1 MLLTRVLLLLPTLC
15 LFVEPGWCADQT
27 RLGEGNGT
35 AIAIASKS
43 PMVKSAVALLQI
55 QARMIRDPDAREATL
70 DAIANPDTCIAH
82 RAGLDPAA
90 KTAIIH
96 QLIDA
101 GLLDESE
108 GHDFPGGLV
117 AGVFPPVRD
126 DGSKCPHLP
135 QRFDSAPGSSFGS
148 HHSYPG
154 GLAMHEAF
162 NETTDV
168 SIADD
173 YRRFYGHVDPNGMAT
188 IDLQRPKRVSDIAID
203 EDLIIAPPMWHDWAK
218 TIVFQWNADG
228 TEFQEL
234 HIGGNGKTD
243 DYGGAGNSKTGAHHI
258 LGLAEAMARAMP
270 PQFVITEAC
279 AHGAPVL
286 GAEFKVVNWIRAAA
300 IIARVDPVARNYL
313 RLDAAKKL
321 RLAALRRT
329 GDIDADDAAPD
340 LLAEYAIHNLSDANF
355 TIALP
360 AITSVDSALRSLA
373 PKYGY
378 SADDVATF
386 NNSFRNPVM
395 SALTAERLFFV
406 LTNAGLPG
414 LERELN
420 ALIRAGV
427 VRIGPRAQ

>member
-1 MLLTRVLLLLPTLC
+1 MLQKIALLFSLALAFSLTRA
-15 LFVEPGWCADQT
+15 GWCADQT
-27 RLGEGNGT
+27 RLGEGNAT

-43 PMVKSAVALLQI
+43 PMVKSAFELLKTE
-55 QARMIRDPDAREATL
+55 ARKIRNAHARAATL

-82 RAGLDPAA
+82 RAGLDAA
-90 KTAIIH
+90 GKASIVH
-96 QLIDA
+96 QLVDA

-108 GHDFPGGLV
+108 DRDFPGGLV

-135 QRFDSAPGSSFGS
+135 QRFESAPGSSFGS

-162 NETTDV
+162 NETTGV

-173 YRRFYGHVDPNGMAT
+173 YRRFYGHHDANGIPSIA
-188 IDLQRPKRVSDIAID
+188 PASVGASDVAID

-234 HIGGNGKTD
+234 PIGGNGRTD
-243 DYGGAGNSKTGAHHI
+243 DNKGGGNSKTGAHHI
-258 LGLAEAMARAMP
+258 IGLAEAMARAMP

-279 AHGAPVL
+279 AHAAPVM
-286 GAEFKVVNWIRAAA
+286 GAEYKVVNWIRAAA
-300 IIARVDPVARNYL
+300 TIARVDPVARGYL
-313 RLDAAKKL
+313 RLDATKHL
-321 RLAALRRT
+321 RLAALRHT
-329 GDIDADDAAPD
+329 GDINAEDSAPD
-340 LLAEYAIHNLSDANF
+340 LLAEHAIHNLSDANF
-355 TIALP
+355 TIAMP
-360 AITSVDSALRSLA
+360 AIASVNSSLRAIA
-373 PKYGY
+373 PKFGY

-395 SALTAERLFFV
+395 SAMSAERLF
-406 LTNAGLPG
+406 LIITNDGLPG
-414 LERELN
+414 LEREVN
-420 ALIRAGV
+420 ALVHAGLV
-427 VRIGPRAQ
+427 QSRVPGK